1 MAEFALVVSMLL
13 VLVVA
18 VSDFGRI
25 FATGLVLEAAAR
37 DAAEVAAN
45 EYLASPPGPINAPAP
60 TADPSY
66 YSNLRQKAAR
76 TVCAE
81 VMELPNTR
89 YDPVTTDCAGMPLM
103 LVCVHDGQDP
113 GCASEAYGATVPST
127 CSEFTTPPTN
137 ASASG
142 NARYVEVRLCYR
154 FDSIV
159 DVPLVS
165 FGTFWLQRSRSFV
178 IPCYFAQ
185 DDIECG

>member
-1 MAEFALVVSMLL
+1 MVEFALIVSVLL

-25 FATGLVLEAAAR
+25 FATGVVLEAAAR

-60 TADPSY
+60 SANPSY
-66 YSNLRQKAAR
+66 YSTLRQKAAQ
-76 TVCAE
+76 TACAE
-81 VMELPNTR
+81 VSELPNTQ
-89 YDPVTTDCAGMPLM
+89 YDPMTGCAGMPLM

-113 GCASEAYGATVPST
+113 GCGSEAYGATIPPS
-127 CSEFTTPPTN
+127 CSELTTPPIN
-137 ASASG
+137 ASADG
-142 NARYVEVRLCYR
+142 YARYVEIRLCYR

-185 DDIECG
+185 EDMECG